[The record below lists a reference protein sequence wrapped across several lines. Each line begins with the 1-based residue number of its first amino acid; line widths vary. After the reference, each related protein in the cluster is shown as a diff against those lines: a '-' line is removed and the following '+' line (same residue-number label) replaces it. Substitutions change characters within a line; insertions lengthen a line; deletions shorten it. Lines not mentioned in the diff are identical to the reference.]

1 MPTAAG
7 ETTVLIYNGRNR
19 RIEHMGRPALYQKY
33 RSQTFDEVIGQQYVV
48 RSIQNAIRTGTVG
61 HAYLFCGPRGT
72 GKTTMARLLAR
83 AINCEHPEKAP
94 CGECENC
101 KEAIAGTH
109 PDIIEINAANETHV
123 DDIRDLID
131 RAQLAPMLGKY
142 KIYIIDEVH
151 QLSSSAA
158 SALLKTLE
166 EPPAHVI
173 FILATTDPQKLL
185 PTIISRCQRFD
196 FTRIDT
202 EQIKDHLL
210 DISNKEGF
218 QLDPDA
224 AEEIAELADGGMRD
238 SLSILDQAYAYA
250 GQHITADSI
259 NEIFGL
265 ASMDE
270 KMNLLTAVC
279 THDTAAILN
288 RLKDAEQHGS
298 DLKRLT
304 HDLIVILK
312 DAIVASSTNDAKLLQ
327 SASMEQCQKLL
338 QYCRK
343 DQLLAMIRV
352 LSDAEDKYRYTY
364 SVRDCL
370 EVACLEMMQLLQ
382 EPDQRSTEKTQASAP
397 FVSEQKK
404 VTVTPIET
412 KPETVTAP
420 AESVREETQT
430 EPVITS
436 TPTET
441 ETKPAETVPEAVHI
455 HECSQDEVLG
465 IMAASN
471 KTCKADD
478 QKKVSDILDEG
489 NMDQYKSMLLQTEI
503 GASGPDALLFVCKSS
518 PVVHTL
524 MEDKFN
530 KGFYFFLKDHGIDKM
545 PYAVTSDEFKS
556 AASAF
561 MTRMR
566 NKDLPQKIQVTRWQ
580 KETEESKQE
589 DVFEKL
595 VEGFG
600 AENIEVIDDEQ
611 K

>member
-1 MPTAAG
+1 
-7 ETTVLIYNGRNR
+7 
-19 RIEHMGRPALYQKY
+19 MGRPALYQKY

-48 RSIQNAIRTGTVG
+48 RSIQNAIKQGTVG

-142 KIYIIDEVH
+142 KIYIVDEVH

-166 EPPAHVI
+166 EPPSHVI

-210 DISNKEGF
+210 DISQKEGF
-218 QLDPDA
+218 QLDPAA

-250 GQHITADSI
+250 GDHISVEAI

-270 KMNLLTAVC
+270 KMNLLTAIC
-279 THDTAAILN
+279 THDTAGILN
-288 RLKDAEQHGS
+288 RLKDAEQHGA

-304 HDLIVILK
+304 HDLITILK
-312 DAIVASSTNDAKLLQ
+312 DAIVASSTKDPKLLQ
-327 SASMEQCQKLL
+327 SASLNQCQALL
-338 QYCRK
+338 QYCNK
-343 DQLLAMIRV
+343 EQMLEMIRI
-352 LSDAEDKYRYTY
+352 LSAAEDRYRYTY

-370 EVACLEMMQLLQ
+370 EVACLEMMQLLEKPVQ
-382 EPDQRSTEKTQASAP
+382 KSFEKTQVSAP
-397 FVSEQKK
+397 SFSEQEAAVSSSSAQPATVQAADNTEKK
-404 VTVTPIET
+404 VTESGADVKEEKSEET
-412 KPETVTAP
+412 KL
-420 AESVREETQT
+420 ESVT
-430 EPVITS
+430 
-436 TPTET
+436 
-441 ETKPAETVPEAVHI
+441 I
-455 HECSQDEVLG
+455 HDCAPDEILG
-465 IMAASN
+465 IMASAS
-471 KTCKADD
+471 KASKNED
-478 QKKVSDILDEG
+478 QEKVSNILDEG
-489 NMDQYKSMLLQTEI
+489 NFDQYKAMLMQVEI
-503 GASGPDALLFVCKSS
+503 GASGPDALLFVCPSL

-524 MEDKFN
+524 MEEKFN
-530 KGFYFFLKDHGIDKM
+530 QGFYFFLKDHGIDKM
-545 PYAVTSDEFKS
+545 PYAVTKDDFK
-556 AASAF
+556 AAAADF
-561 MTRMR
+561 MHRMR
-566 NKDLPQKIQVTRWQ
+566 QKDLPEKIKVVRWQ
-580 KETEESKQE
+580 KETTEAEEE
-589 DVFEKL
+589 DIFGKL
-595 VEGFG
+595 VDGFG
-600 AENIEVIDDEQ
+600 AENIEVIDNTQ

>member
-1 MPTAAG
+1 
-7 ETTVLIYNGRNR
+7 
-19 RIEHMGRPALYQKY
+19 MGRPALYQKY

-48 RSIQNAIRTGTVG
+48 RSIQNAIKQGTVG

-142 KIYIIDEVH
+142 KIYIVDEVH

-166 EPPAHVI
+166 EPPSHVI

-210 DISNKEGF
+210 DISQKEGF
-218 QLDPDA
+218 QLDPAA

-250 GQHITADSI
+250 GDRISVEAI

-270 KMNLLTAVC
+270 KMNLLTAIC
-279 THDTAAILN
+279 THDTAGILN
-288 RLKDAEQHGS
+288 RLKDAEQHGA

-304 HDLIVILK
+304 HDLITILK
-312 DAIVASSTNDAKLLQ
+312 DAIVASSTKDPKLLQ
-327 SASMEQCQKLL
+327 SASLNQCQALL
-338 QYCRK
+338 QYCNK
-343 DQLLAMIRV
+343 EQMLEMIRI
-352 LSDAEDKYRYTY
+352 LSAAEDRYRYTY

-370 EVACLEMMQLLQ
+370 EVACLEMMQLLEKPVQ
-382 EPDQRSTEKTQASAP
+382 KSFEKTQASAP
-397 FVSEQKK
+397 SLPEQMAAVSASSEQPATVQAADNTEKK
-404 VTVTPIET
+404 VTESGGDVKVEKSEET
-412 KPETVTAP
+412 KL
-420 AESVREETQT
+420 
-430 EPVITS
+430 EPVT
-436 TPTET
+436 
-441 ETKPAETVPEAVHI
+441 I
-455 HECSQDEVLG
+455 HDCGPDEILG
-465 IMAASN
+465 IMASAS
-471 KTCKADD
+471 KASKNED
-478 QKKVSDILDEG
+478 QEKVSNILDEG
-489 NMDQYKSMLLQTEI
+489 NLDQYKSMLMQVEI
-503 GASGPDALLFVCKSS
+503 GASGPDALLFVCPSL

-524 MEDKFN
+524 MEEKFN
-530 KGFYFFLKDHGIDKM
+530 QGFYFFLKDHGIDKM
-545 PYAVTSDEFKS
+545 PYAVTKDDFK
-556 AASAF
+556 AAAADF
-561 MTRMR
+561 IHRMR
-566 NKDLPQKIQVTRWQ
+566 QKDLPEKIKVVRWQ
-580 KETEESKQE
+580 KETTEDKEE
-589 DVFEKL
+589 DIFGKL
-595 VEGFG
+595 VDGFG
-600 AENIEVIDDEQ
+600 AENIEVIDNTQ

>member
-1 MPTAAG
+1 
-7 ETTVLIYNGRNR
+7 
-19 RIEHMGRPALYQKY
+19 MGRPALYQKY

-83 AINCEHPEKAP
+83 AINCEHPDKAP

-101 KEAIAGTH
+101 REAIAGTH

-202 EQIKDHLL
+202 EQIKEHLL
-210 DISNKEGF
+210 DISSKEGF

-250 GQHITADSI
+250 GQHITSASI

-270 KMNLLTAVC
+270 KMNLLTAIC

-288 RLKDAEQHGS
+288 RLKDAEQHGN
-298 DLKRLT
+298 DLRRLT

-312 DAIVASSTNDAKLLQ
+312 DAIVASSTDDEKLLQ
-327 SASMEQCQKLL
+327 SASMEQCQKLQ

-352 LSDAEDKYRYTY
+352 LSEAEDRYRYTY

-382 EPDQRSTEKTQASAP
+382 EPEQRSVEKTRASAP
-397 FVSEQKK
+397 SMTEQKK
-404 VTVTPIET
+404 VEKEENLTIEKAAQAVPEPEVLTPQPEQREPAGNDQTV
-412 KPETVTAP
+412 
-420 AESVREETQT
+420 SDS
-430 EPVITS
+430 EPVQEME
-436 TPTET
+436 P
-441 ETKPAETVPEAVHI
+441 VHI
-455 HECSQDEVLG
+455 HECDQNEILE
-465 IMAASN
+465 IMAAAN
-471 KTCKADD
+471 KSCKGED
-478 QKKVSDILDEG
+478 QKKVSAILDEG
-489 NMDQYKSMLLQTEI
+489 SMDQYKSMLMQTEI
-503 GASGPDALLFVCKSS
+503 GASGPDVILLVCKSA
-518 PVVHTL
+518 PVAHAV
-524 MEDKFN
+524 MEEKFN

-545 PYAVTSDEFKS
+545 PYAVTGEAFK
-556 AASAF
+556 AATAAF
-561 MTRMR
+561 VARMR
-566 NKDLPQKIQVTRWQ
+566 QKDLPEKIKVSRWQ
-580 KETEESKQE
+580 KESEASKEE

-595 VEGFG
+595 VDGFG
-600 AENIEVIDDEQ
+600 AENIEVIDDEH